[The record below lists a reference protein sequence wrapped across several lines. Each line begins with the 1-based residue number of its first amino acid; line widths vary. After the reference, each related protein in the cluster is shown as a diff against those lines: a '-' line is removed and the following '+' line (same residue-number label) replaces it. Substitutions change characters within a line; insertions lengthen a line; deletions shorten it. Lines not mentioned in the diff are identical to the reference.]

1 MDTLYGDQRLLAPM
15 SQAPRLHTWML
26 EPDTQK
32 MLQRIIL
39 LEPEV
44 GDGEHASH
52 RRRRYRNRNW
62 GSCFHGRQPPRHY
75 HGRNIITVAS
85 TFFFAARD
93 DNEAKRAR
101 EQIEVGHG
109 TLS

>member
-1 MDTLYGDQRLLAPM
+1 MLRRPTFAGTDVASATFAHMDAGTR
-15 SQAPRLHTWML
+15 HT
-26 EPDTQK
+26 K

-75 HGRNIITVAS
+75 HITVAS
-85 TFFFAARD
+85 TFFFAASD